1 MIPNPWLILGAIGVW
16 IVSLIAVG
24 AWQRGDGADA
34 VRADWAE
41 EKAAAAT
48 ESAAAFKAITERYR
62 DLEQSMAEGMAKI
75 GADYANQTQALN
87 ATRRERDDL
96 VAGRSRMRVPGG
108 CETRGGAP
116 AAPGAASGGSD
127 GPAGSYLPPAVAGD
141 LADLARDA
149 DQVALQLGACQSVI
163 RSYLPKE
170 AP

>member
-96 VAGRSRMRVPGG
+96 VAREDRRRDTLFQLV
-108 CETRGGAP
+108 GAERELLRLLRLGER
-116 AAPGAASGGSD
+116 AGAECAT
-127 GPAGSYLPPAVAGD
+127 
-141 LADLARDA
+141 
-149 DQVALQLGACQSVI
+149 
-163 RSYLPKE
+163 
-170 AP
+170 